1 MIASCDISLTATV
14 QATETPWSSFQ
25 MPSSTLI
32 FTARRL
38 AEGLITLCVDL
49 FENVNLH
56 RLVGH
61 QTLEPRVLL
70 FQCS

>member
-1 MIASCDISLTATV
+1 
-14 QATETPWSSFQ
+14 

-32 FTARRL
+32 FTARL
-38 AEGLITLCVDL
+38 AEGLTTFCVDL

-70 FQCS
+70 FQCP